1 MKPALASMSLRK
13 KNISELVRLGMNP
26 ILANNTQYM
35 QRCSTSLVI
44 NLVGLR
50 DAVFGILGF
59 KDDKQGHVVLHK
71 VVETSVDIALK
82 KAKEL
87 GIDVLVTMTK
97 SDGSGRFISLD
108 EEKYG
113 KNSIL
118 KITENETYTEGVVI
132 DATTLADLTI
142 KSPQIVECNRMAK
155 TLNGGLFTQVKIPNG
170 SKITEIKKNIEK
182 VSNLTNSFKLIMR
195 VPLCGNCGLKD
206 QTLVDK
212 CPTCKSSY
220 II

>member
-1 MKPALASMSLRK
+1 
-13 KNISELVRLGMNP
+13 
-26 ILANNTQYM
+26 
-35 QRCSTSLVI
+35 
-44 NLVGLR
+44 
-50 DAVFGILGF
+50 
-59 KDDKQGHVVLHK
+59 
-71 VVETSVDIALK
+71 
-82 KAKEL
+82 
-87 GIDVLVTMTK
+87 
-97 SDGSGRFISLD
+97 
-108 EEKYG
+108 
-113 KNSIL
+113 
-118 KITENETYTEGVVI
+118 
-132 DATTLADLTI
+132 
-142 KSPQIVECNRMAK
+142 MAK

>member
-1 MKPALASMSLRK
+1 MS
-13 KNISELVRLGMNP
+13 
-26 ILANNTQYM
+26 
-35 QRCSTSLVI
+35 
-44 NLVGLR
+44 
-50 DAVFGILGF
+50 
-59 KDDKQGHVVLHK
+59 
-71 VVETSVDIALK
+71 
-82 KAKEL
+82 
-87 GIDVLVTMTK
+87 K
-97 SDGSGRFISLD
+97 SDGSRRFISLD

-118 KITENETYTEGVVI
+118 KITEDETYTEGIVI
-132 DATTLADLTI
+132 DASTLADLTI
-142 KSPQIVECNRMAK
+142 KNPQIVECNHMAK

-182 VSNLTNSFKLIMR
+182 ISSLTSSFKLIMR

-206 QTLVDK
+206 QGLVDK